1 MINKVTLIGRVGKD
15 PEFRTTA
22 GGTAMAKFSLATTET
37 RKDKDGQKIEETSWH
52 RCIAWSGL
60 AEIIRDYVHKGSL
73 LYVEGRISYG
83 SYDKDGTKVYTT
95 DIVVNELKMLGGKDK
110 GESSSGSAPQPANDP
125 PARREPA
132 AGTGGGFEDD
142 DLPF

>member
-1 MINKVTLIGRVGKD
+1 MVNRCFLIGRVGKD

-37 RKDKDGQKIEETSWH
+37 RKDKDGQKVEEVSWH
-52 RCIAWSGL
+52 RCIVWSRL
-60 AEIIRDYVHKGSL
+60 AEVVRDYVHKGDL
-73 LYVEGRISYG
+73 LCCEGRIQYG

-110 GESSSGSAPQPANDP
+110 GESGSGSAPQPANDP
-125 PARREPA
+125 HTPI
-132 AGTGGGFEDD
+132 TSLGFESD